1 MEGELFVGEGMRCPG
16 LRSSFLLYEFN
27 DLWIFKGGEGI

>member
-1 MEGELFVGEGMRCPG
+1 MEGELFVGGGMRCPG
-16 LRSSFLLYEFN
+16 LRFAFLLYEFN

>member
-16 LRSSFLLYEFN
+16 LRFAFLLYEFN
-27 DLWIFKGGEGI
+27 DLLIFKGGEGI